1 MIRFDDQSPMSS
13 AADAWAE
20 SVLIKSDKYRNKK
33 NSNFFQYGTDKEQ
46 RIYTLPKQININNIF
61 LFNIHGGAWEFGYP
75 EWMLFTYEY
84 FKNYNLNLVVPGY
97 RLAPKSKF
105 KEQIEDINNSINF
118 IKKQYGENINII
130 LAGHSAGAHLAY
142 YASKH
147 HQVNGLILSSGV
159 YDLTQYTKKYVDQIT
174 SKRFSSKSISPVFDN
189 EKIKTPIL
197 LTYTELEEQI
207 YIDQSKD
214 FYSKIKDN
222 NNKNMKHVFKGID
235 HYHEPNAMNKNN
247 KSWDKTFNDWLQ
259 NLA

>member
-1 MIRFDDQSPMSS
+1 MIRFDDQPPMSP
-13 AADAWAE
+13 AADKWAE
-20 SVLIKSDKYRNKK
+20 SVLNKSEKFRDQTF
-33 NSNFFQYGTDKEQ
+33 SNLFQYGPNLSQ
-46 RIYTLPKQININNIF
+46 RIYTLPRIINIDHIF
-61 LFNIHGGAWEFGYP
+61 LFYIHGGAWEFGYP

-118 IKKQYGENINII
+118 IKKQYGENLNII

-142 YASKH
+142 YARKY

-159 YDLTQYTKKYVDQIT
+159 YDLTKYTKKYVDQIT
-174 SKRFSSKSISPVFDN
+174 SKNIPSKSISPIYDN
-189 EKIKTPIL
+189 EEIKTPIL

-222 NNKNMKHVFKGID
+222 NSKNMIYTFKNVD

-247 KSWDKTFNDWLQ
+247 QSWDKTFSNWLQ
-259 NLA
+259 KLA